1 MQLINID
8 SMKFTILLI
17 AFALQLL
24 ALRAQNSEKIES
36 DRPSK
41 SQNPNVVPAR
51 YFQAEIGY
59 ENEKTSDDEREI
71 LHPEAVLKYGLF
83 NRIEMRVTIPLA
95 SQVNEHEHISESGL
109 QPVHLGFKTLL
120 TKGHNA
126 LPQTALTT
134 EVGIPHWSSNHFKA
148 DKYSPLI
155 RLSMQ
160 NEITEK
166 FSLVYNVGAEWE
178 GDSEGATWLYTFSPQ
193 LQLGDKWE
201 VFVETFANL
210 HHLAKP
216 EHSVDAGFGYYLAND
231 VKWDVSAGIGL
242 SSAASKHFY
251 ATGLSF
257 RLR

>member
-1 MQLINID
+1 LFLFVI
-8 SMKFTILLI
+8 S
-17 AFALQLL
+17 
-24 ALRAQNSEKIES
+24 RG
-36 DRPSK
+36 
-41 SQNPNVVPAR
+41 
-51 YFQAEIGY
+51 EIGY
-59 ENEKTSDDEREI
+59 ENEKTTDDEKEI
-71 LHPEAVLKYGLF
+71 MHPEAVLKYGLF
-83 NRIEMRVTIPLA
+83 NRTEMRITIPLA
-95 SQVNEHEHISESGL
+95 SQVNEHLHISESGL
-109 QPVHLGFKTLL
+109 QPVHVGFKTLL

-134 EVGIPHWSSNHFKA
+134 EVGIPGWASNHFKA
-148 DKYSPLI
+148 DRYFPLI
-155 RLSMQ
+155 RLNMQ

-210 HHLAKP
+210 HHHEKP

-231 VKWDVSAGIGL
+231 VKWDVSAGVGL
-242 SSAASKHFY
+242 SSAASKYFY

-257 RLR
+257 RLK